1 MTHIENECAAEALRQ
16 RLNLRSNFDIGLM
29 F

>member
-1 MTHIENECAAEALRQ
+1 MIHIENECAAEALRQ
-16 RLNLRSNFDIGLM
+16 RLNIRNNFDIGLM